1 MGFLLHFSYMC
12 KGIKGYFFVD
22 SLNYDLLKLG
32 EGYVVCMCVCVC
44 VCVSEPEQEG
54 SKNKLVH

>member
-1 MGFLLHFSYMC
+1 MC
-12 KGIKGYFFVD
+12 KAMKGYFFVD

-32 EGYVVCMCVCVC
+32 QGYVVCMCVCVC